1 MPHPVIEL
9 AGVGKSFGDGFAL
22 ENVCLTLYPGE
33 VHVVVG
39 ENGSGKSA
47 VMKLLGGLYG
57 PDAGEILL
65 EGKPVAFADIAD
77 AKARGVLYRH
87 QEPMLF
93 ENLSVAE
100 NLFFDLLPRGRFG
113 GLDTVRLRAKAAALL
128 EELGVRLDAGVAVAA
143 LGFAQRLLLEAAKA
157 CVGTWKVVAF
167 DEPTAAM
174 AEPEREILFSIV
186 RRLKERG
193 VGVFYVSH
201 RLDEILKVGDRV
213 SVVRQGKV
221 LDTRAVDSLDRESLV
236 RMMTGRLQTE
246 RYPRVERKRG
256 KPVLEVRGL
265 ESRPALLGISF
276 TMRKGELL
284 GVTGLMGS
292 GRTRLA
298 QCLFGAVAP
307 TGGEILLNGK
317 PVRFRDPG
325 DALAS
330 GIALVP
336 EDRGENAILHRQ
348 DLVLNIT
355 VASLSRFRSRAG
367 LDSGFMSDL
376 TKEYSERLG
385 VKPGKPGDHP
395 DHYSG
400 GNQQKVAVARWLAR
414 RARIYILDEPTRGID
429 VASKVDIYNAI
440 GDLVAKGASVIL
452 ISSDI
457 EEILGLS
464 DRVLVLAGGRIA
476 CDLPRAEASQ
486 ERILEFATAEA

>member
-1 MPHPVIEL
+1 MARPILEL
-9 AGVGKSFGDGFAL
+9 AGVSKSFSDGFAL
-22 ENVCLTLYPGE
+22 EDVFIDLYPGE

-47 VMKLLGGLYG
+47 IMKLIGGLYS
-57 PDAGEILL
+57 PDKGSLVL
-65 EGKPVAFADIAD
+65 NGHSLSFADIAD
-77 AKARGVLYRH
+77 AKAHGIMYQH
-87 QEPMLF
+87 QEPMLY

-113 GLDTVRLRAKAAALL
+113 GLNALRLRADAFALL
-128 EELGVRLDAGVAVAA
+128 DKLGIRLDTNVSVWS
-143 LGFAQRLLLEAAKA
+143 LGYAQRLLLEAAKA
-157 CVGTWKVVAF
+157 CVGKWAVVAF

-186 RRLKERG
+186 RRLKAEG
-193 VGVFYVSH
+193 AGVFYVSH

-221 LDTRAVDSLDRESLV
+221 LGTRAVGSLDRESLV
-236 RMMTGRLQTE
+236 RMMTGRLLTE

-256 KPVLEVRGL
+256 RPVLEVRSL
-265 ESRPALLGISF
+265 KSHPALIDISF
-276 TMRKGELL
+276 TMRKGEFL

-307 TGGEILLNGK
+307 TGGEILLDGE
-317 PVRFRDPG
+317 PVRFKDPG
-325 DALAS
+325 DALEN

-355 VASLSRFRSRAG
+355 VASLQRFNSLTG
-367 LDSGFMSDL
+367 LNSAFMNNLTQDYSD
-376 TKEYSERLG
+376 RLG
-385 VKPGKPGDHP
+385 LKPGKPGDQP

-414 RARIYILDEPTRGID
+414 RSRIYILDEPTRGID
-429 VASKVDIYNAI
+429 VASKVDIYSAI
-440 GDLVAKGASVIL
+440 TDLVAKGASVIL

-457 EEILGLS
+457 EEILGLC

-476 CDLPRAEASQ
+476 CDLPRAKATQ
-486 ERILEFATAEA
+486 ELILEYATAEA

>member
-1 MPHPVIEL
+1 MRPLLEL
-9 AGVGKSFGDGFAL
+9 VGISKSFSDGFAL
-22 ENVCLTLYPGE
+22 EDVRLDLRSGE

-47 VMKLLGGLYG
+47 IMKLIGGLYG
-57 PDAGEILL
+57 PDEGTLFLDGESTS
-65 EGKPVAFADIAD
+65 FTDIAD
-77 AKARGVLYRH
+77 AKSHGIMYQP

-100 NLFFDLLPRGRFG
+100 NLYFDLLPRGRFG
-113 GLDTVRLRAKAAALL
+113 GLNTLRLRSDAFALL
-128 EELGVRLDAGVAVAA
+128 EELGIHFDTGASVSS
-143 LGFAQRLLLEAAKA
+143 LGYAQRQLLEAAKA
-157 CVGTWKVVAF
+157 CVGKWKVVAF

-186 RRLKERG
+186 RRLKAEG
-193 VGVFYVSH
+193 AGVFYVSH

-213 SVVRQGKV
+213 SVVRQGRV
-221 LDTRAVDSLDRESLV
+221 LDTRAVGSLDRESLV

-256 KPVLEVRGL
+256 KPVLEVKGL
-265 ESRPALLGISF
+265 QSLPVLHDVSF
-276 TMRKGELL
+276 SMRKGELL

-298 QCLFGAVAP
+298 QCLFGAVEP
-307 TGGEILLNGK
+307 TGGEIRLDGE
-317 PVRFRDPG
+317 PVRFKDPG
-325 DALAS
+325 DALES

-336 EDRGENAILHRQ
+336 EDRSENAILHRQ
-348 DLVLNIT
+348 DLVLNVT
-355 VASLSRFRSRAG
+355 VASLSRFRGLTG
-367 LDSGFMSDL
+367 LDASLMHNLTQDYSD
-376 TKEYSERLG
+376 RLG
-385 VKPGKPGDHP
+385 LRPGKPGDRP
-395 DHYSG
+395 DQYSG

-414 RARIYILDEPTRGID
+414 RSRIYILDEPTRGID

-440 GDLVAKGASVIL
+440 TDLVAKGASVIL

-457 EEILGLS
+457 EEILGLC

-476 CDLPRAEASQ
+476 CDLSRAEATQ
-486 ERILEFATAEA
+486 ELILEYATAEA